1 MYRLLTA
8 LHEVGEC
15 ANLAARL
22 KKVRNGGHLFVPASL
37 VKSREIRGA
46 IFGNPPQVVDVDG
59 SAEASKVDD

>member
-1 MYRLLTA
+1 MYRLLPA
-8 LHEVGEC
+8 LHELGEC

-22 KKVRNGGHLFVPASL
+22 KMVMNRGRLLVPASL

-59 SAEASKVDD
+59 GP

>member
-15 ANLAARL
+15 ANLISEL
-22 KKVRNGGHLFVPASL
+22 EEVRNGSRSFVPGGL

-46 IFGNPPQVVDVDG
+46 LL
-59 SAEASKVDD
+59 AK